1 MNGAQIM
8 GVGRC
13 EPEEPNPSAEI
24 FMRGLMMDKPLLIQS
39 LIDYA
44 ARYHGNTEVVS
55 RTTEGRLYQ
64 YTYAQANTRA
74 KQLARALLRLGVG
87 FGDRVATLAWNNHR
101 HFRGLLRDLRYRC
114 SMPHH
119 QS

>member
-1 MNGAQIM
+1 
-8 GVGRC
+8 
-13 EPEEPNPSAEI
+13 
-24 FMRGLMMDKPLLIQS
+24 MRGLMMDKPLLIQS

-74 KQLARALLRLGVG
+74 KQLARALLRLGIG
-87 FGDRVATLAWNNHR
+87 FGTGLPRLPGTIIDTSRPITRSPVSVQYATPSIRV
-101 HFRGLLRDLRYRC
+101 C
-114 SMPHH
+114 SLT
-119 QS
+119 SSRIS